1 MLFLNEGY
9 GKEINKMIKGGKR
22 GISQIVN
29 KLEWYGLRVPEGTL
43 EVLKNGKK
51 EVNWEGI
58 EELINSPLSR
68 SEQDHVKREVFT
80 HTQPQ

>member
-29 KLEWYGLRVPEGTL
+29 KLEWYGVRVPEGTL

-51 EVNWEGI
+51 EVNWE
-58 EELINSPLSR
+58 ELS
-68 SEQDHVKREVFT
+68 
-80 HTQPQ
+80 